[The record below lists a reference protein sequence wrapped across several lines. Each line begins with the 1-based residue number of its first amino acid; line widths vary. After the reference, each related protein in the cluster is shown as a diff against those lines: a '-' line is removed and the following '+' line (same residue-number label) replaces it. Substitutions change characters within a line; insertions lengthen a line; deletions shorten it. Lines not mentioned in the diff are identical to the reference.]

1 MAIGGKIK
9 KHRILVVDDE
19 PDIAAIFKRAL
30 EHAGY
35 EVDTFNDPIAALKQ
49 IKANMYDLLILDIKM
64 PKMSG
69 FELYRKIIEIDA
81 KPKVCFITAFEAYYD
96 EFRRVFPNM
105 HVKCFIRKPIST
117 KDLIGQVREEIE
129 SPPAPEHQR

>member
-1 MAIGGKIK
+1 MAIGGEIK

-19 PDIAAIFKRAL
+19 PDIATIFKRAL
-30 EHAGY
+30 GHAGY
-35 EVDTFNDPIAALKQ
+35 EADTFNDPITALNHV
-49 IKANMYDLLILDIKM
+49 KADMYNLLILDIKM
-64 PKMSG
+64 PKMNG
-69 FELYRKIIEIDA
+69 FELYRKIREIDS

-96 EFRRVFPNM
+96 EFRRAFPNM

-117 KDLIGQVREEIE
+117 KDLIEQVREEIE